1 MLKNKKAFTLI
12 EITLVVVII
21 GVLAWVL
28 FKTYITMSQISFR
41 VEQQKVVNQEL
52 LFVSEFLQNIANSN
66 QIDYSK
72 YEDQLVVNKWMT
84 NILYMTWWEW
94 EISVFASGNCVNLD
108 QSVDRE
114 VLDVWCN
121 LFLNRDGK
129 DIKLTSDW
137 VYLTEALFKIVPFA
151 DEKSYLQD
159 IRLCDS
165 NYLACID
172 DPGFWFISTIYSIWY
187 NPNSWTNNVSIF
199 VQQFFN
205 I

>member
-1 MLKNKKAFTLI
+1 MKKKKAFTLI

-21 GVLAWVL
+21 GILAWVL

-52 LFVSEFLQNIANSN
+52 LFVSEFLQNMANNN

-72 YEDQLVVNKWMT
+72 YWNLLVDNMWMT

-94 EISVFASGNCVNLD
+94 ALSVFASGNCVSLGQDMVRENLD
-108 QSVDRE
+108 I
-114 VLDVWCN
+114 WCN

-151 DEKSYLQD
+151 NEESYLQD
-159 IRLCDS
+159 STLCDS

-172 DPGFWFISTIYSIWY
+172 DPWFWFISKIYSIWY
-187 NPNSWTNNVSIF
+187 NPDSRTNNVSIF